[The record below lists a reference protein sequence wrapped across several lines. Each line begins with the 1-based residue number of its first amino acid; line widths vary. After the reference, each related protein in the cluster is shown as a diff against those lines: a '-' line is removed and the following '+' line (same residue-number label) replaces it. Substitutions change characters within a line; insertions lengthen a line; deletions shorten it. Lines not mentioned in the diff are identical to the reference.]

1 MSYKLPRDM
10 VWSDDETTDFF
21 VLVRWGHNE
30 RTSPIIF
37 FKYLLVLLEKS
48 NIWKCS
54 VEYIHLK
61 NIFSFQSSQNC
72 LYSDLERRMAGMF
85 LQSSTVS
92 LFFKE
97 TTL

>member
-1 MSYKLPRDM
+1 M

-54 VEYIHLK
+54 VEYTPEK
-61 NIFSFQSSQNC
+61 
-72 LYSDLERRMAGMF
+72 Y
-85 LQSSTVS
+85 
-92 LFFKE
+92 FFPSNPVK
-97 TTL
+97 TAYIQI